1 MPASRLSA
9 THACQRVLSAAAS
22 KAFACFSVKLSDGLP
37 LRPRRVKQA
46 GSRAVG
52 PPQEEAIGQAT
63 GTATA
68 ARLVT
73 ARLGLVKMP
82 PDLGFKVCAPTATR
96 TRDLLLRRH
105 FRSVPGGCWA
115 WPDVPFSQYRQGLD
129 VARWSPEPGVVGS
142 QFGSQKSR

>member
-9 THACQRVLSAAAS
+9 THACQRVLSAVAS

-82 PDLGFKVCAPTATR
+82 PDLGFKVCASCGSNPTC
-96 TRDLLLRRH
+96 LRHDRKL
-105 FRSVPGGCWA
+105 A
-115 WPDVPFSQYRQGLD
+115 LD
-129 VARWSPEPGVVGS
+129 TSGTVTNT
-142 QFGSQKSR
+142 